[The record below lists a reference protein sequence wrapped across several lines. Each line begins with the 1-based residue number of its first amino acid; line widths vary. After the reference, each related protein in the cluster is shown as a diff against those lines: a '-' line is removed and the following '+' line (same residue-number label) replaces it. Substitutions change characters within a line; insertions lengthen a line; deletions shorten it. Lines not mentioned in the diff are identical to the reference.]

1 MRSVTNTKPML
12 ALRQPAIA
20 LPCLL
25 LALVLVVLLLA
36 ASISGA
42 VDIPWTALP
51 RALFATPV
59 TPDEQLWQSVLRDV
73 RLPRVIFA
81 ALCGAGLAVAGA
93 AMQALFRNPLAEP
106 GLVGISAGGA
116 LGAVAAI
123 VGGASAFGLVAGAA
137 FAGSLLALFAA
148 WQIGR
153 RSRAV
158 AGLLL
163 AGVAINAICGSLT
176 ALCTWQATDAQLRS
190 LTFWNLGSLAG
201 GNWSLLAFLAPW
213 TLLLS
218 ALLLREWRGLNALL
232 LGEREAGHLG
242 FAIRALQRRLIVL
255 VALLVGPLVAA
266 CGTIAFVG
274 LVVPHIVRLTLGARH
289 QLLLPASWL
298 VGAIALV
305 LADWVA
311 RRLAIPAEIPV
322 GIVTSLAGGPFF
334 LWLLAR
340 WSRA

>member
-1 MRSVTNTKPML
+1 MRSVKNLDLIAPLRRPAITATCTALAIVL
-12 ALRQPAIA
+12 ALLMLIA
-20 LPCLL
+20 
-25 LALVLVVLLLA
+25 
-36 ASISGA
+36 SSSGTVA
-42 VDIPWTALP
+42 IPWSALP
-51 RALFATPV
+51 RALFSAPV
-59 TPDEQLWQSVLRDV
+59 TSDEQLWQSILRDV

-81 ALCGAGLAVAGA
+81 ALCGGGLAVAGA
-93 AMQALFRNPLAEP
+93 TMQALFRNPLAEP

-116 LGAVAAI
+116 LGAVSAI
-123 VGGASAFGLVAGAA
+123 VFGASSFGLIAIAA
-137 FAGSLLALFAA
+137 FAGSLFALFAA

-201 GNWSLLAFLAPW
+201 SNWLLLALLGPW
-213 TLLLS
+213 TLIVS
-218 ALLLREWRGLNALL
+218 ALLLREWRGMNALL

-242 FAIRALQRRLIVL
+242 FAIRPLQRRLIVL

-266 CGTIAFVG
+266 CGTIAFIG

-289 QLLLPASWL
+289 QLLLPASL
-298 VGAIALV
+298 LSGAIALV
-305 LADWVA
+305 LADWAA
-311 RRLAIPAEIPV
+311 RMLAIPSEIPV

-340 WSRA
+340 WSKA